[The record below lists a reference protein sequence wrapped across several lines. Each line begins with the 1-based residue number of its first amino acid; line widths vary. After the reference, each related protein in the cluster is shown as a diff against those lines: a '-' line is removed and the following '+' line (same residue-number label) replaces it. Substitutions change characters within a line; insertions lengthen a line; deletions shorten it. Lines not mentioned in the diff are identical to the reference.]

1 MYRRKPITEPKN
13 SWILSLLIYSK
24 GTPNIVSIFQF
35 SCRNEIIF
43 PLPISQ
49 IGGIGSLKADK

>member
-35 SCRNEIIF
+35 SCCNEIIF